1 LQVGYKLQDKFDFYI
16 FIPVIIL
23 ISIGLI
29 AVYSATINHPTAQ
42 GNFEKQLFWS
52 IFSLLAF
59 VVVYYL
65 PSQTMRISAWPVYGI
80 TIITLIAVLIIG
92 KTVYGA
98 KSWINFG
105 PVGFQPAEFAKIGT
119 ILALAV
125 WLGTKK
131 HNINNVKDIG
141 VALLLGIFPVMLILM
156 EPDLGTSIVFVFFTL
171 VIIYWSGISLF
182 GLFVVL
188 SPAIVVFSSIFGTI
202 SLILTLIGTII
213 LLFLFKRDL
222 FISATVFVL
231 NVAAG
236 FVFDYVFSILQPHQ
250 QKRIET
256 FLDPASDPLG
266 SGYNSL
272 QAKVAIGSGGFWG
285 KGFLEGNQT
294 QLRFIPEQWTDFIY
308 CVVGE
313 EFGFLGSLFVIL
325 LFTILFLRMLHLA
338 FQIRNQFRSLII
350 IGVLTLFFVHFA
362 INIGM
367 NVGIMPII
375 GLPLPFISYG
385 GSSLTVNMILL
396 GIVMNIY
403 RNRKMHI

>member
-1 LQVGYKLQDKFDFYI
+1 MQVGYKLQDKFDFYI

-202 SLILTLIGTII
+202 SLILALIGTVI

>member
-1 LQVGYKLQDKFDFYI
+1 MQVGYKLQDKFDFYI

>member
-1 LQVGYKLQDKFDFYI
+1 MQVGYKLQDKFDFYI

-202 SLILTLIGTII
+202 SLILALIGTII

>member
-1 LQVGYKLQDKFDFYI
+1 LQVGYKIQDKFDFYI

-23 ISIGLI
+23 IGIGL
-29 AVYSATINHPTAQ
+29 AVVYSATVNHPTAQ
-42 GNFEKQLFWS
+42 GNFEKQFFWS

-59 VVVYYL
+59 MVVYYL
-65 PSQTMRISAWPVYGI
+65 PSQTMRITAWPVYGF

-141 VALLLGIFPVMLILM
+141 VALLLGIFPVLLILM
-156 EPDLGTSIVFVFFTL
+156 EPDLGTSIVFVLFTL
-171 VIIYWSGISLF
+171 AIIYWSGISLF

-202 SLILTLIGTII
+202 PLILTLIGII
-213 LLFLFKRDL
+213 GLLFLFKRDL
-222 FISATVFVL
+222 FISATVFVV

-236 FVFDYVFSILQPHQ
+236 FVFDYVFNILQPHQ

-325 LFTILFLRMLHLA
+325 LFTILFLRMLHVA
-338 FQIRNQFRSLII
+338 FQIRNQFRSLVI
-350 IGVLTLFFVHFA
+350 IGVLTLYFVHFA

-367 NVGIMPII
+367 NVGIMPVI

-385 GSSLTVNMILL
+385 GSSLMVNMILL

>member
-1 LQVGYKLQDKFDFYI
+1 MQVGYKLQDKFDFYI

-23 ISIGLI
+23 IAIGLA
-29 AVYSATINHPTAQ
+29 AVYSATVNHPTAQ
-42 GNFEKQLFWS
+42 GNFEKQFFWS

-59 VVVYYL
+59 IVVYYL
-65 PSQTMRISAWPVYGI
+65 PSQIMRISAWPVYGI

-141 VALLLGIFPVMLILM
+141 VALLLGIFPVMLILL
-156 EPDLGTSIVFVFFTL
+156 EPDLGTSIVFVLFTL

-188 SPAIVVFSSIFGTI
+188 SPAIVVFSSIFGTLP
-202 SLILTLIGTII
+202 LILTLIGII
-213 LLFLFKRDL
+213 GLLFLFKRDL
-222 FISATVFVL
+222 FISANVFVV

-313 EFGFLGSLFVIL
+313 EFGFLGSIFVIL
-325 LFTILFLRMLHLA
+325 LFAILFLRMLHIA
-338 FQIRNQFRSLII
+338 FQIRNQFRSLVI
-350 IGVLTLFFVHFA
+350 IGVLTLYFVHFA

-367 NVGIMPII
+367 NVGIMPVI

-385 GSSLTVNMILL
+385 GSSLMVNMILL

>member
-1 LQVGYKLQDKFDFYI
+1 MQVGYKIQDKFDFYI

-23 ISIGLI
+23 IGIGL
-29 AVYSATINHPTAQ
+29 AVVYSATVNHPTAQ
-42 GNFEKQLFWS
+42 GNFEKQFFWS

-59 VVVYYL
+59 MVVYYL
-65 PSQTMRISAWPVYGI
+65 PSQTMRITAWPVYGF

-141 VALLLGIFPVMLILM
+141 VALLLGIFPVLLILM
-156 EPDLGTSIVFVFFTL
+156 EPDLGTSIVFVLFTL
-171 VIIYWSGISLF
+171 AIIYWSGISLF

-202 SLILTLIGTII
+202 PLILTLIGII
-213 LLFLFKRDL
+213 GLLFLFKRDL
-222 FISATVFVL
+222 FISATVFVV

-236 FVFDYVFSILQPHQ
+236 FVFDYVFNILQPHQ

-325 LFTILFLRMLHLA
+325 LFTILFLRMLHVA
-338 FQIRNQFRSLII
+338 FQIRNQFRSLVI
-350 IGVLTLFFVHFA
+350 IGVLTLYFVHFA

-367 NVGIMPII
+367 NVGIMPVI

-385 GSSLTVNMILL
+385 GSSLMVNMILL